1 MTKIGFLLALR
12 DKLGALPKEELEER
26 LSFYSEMI
34 EDRME
39 DGLSEEAAVADVGS
53 VDEIAAQV
61 VSDVPLVTL
70 VKEKIKPK
78 RQLRTWEILLL
89 AALSPVW
96 FALAVAAVSIAFSL
110 YAALWA
116 VVASLWSVFGALVA
130 CASGGLVGGGV
141 FMLSGYLLSGLG
153 TVGAALVCGGLAIFA
168 YFGCLALTKGAV
180 WLTKKMGLGIK
191 LCFARGGQ

>member
-53 VDEIAAQV
+53 VDEIAAQI
-61 VSDVPLVTL
+61 VSDVPLATL
-70 VKEKIKPK
+70 VREKIKPK

-96 FALAVAAVSIAFSL
+96 FALAVAAISVAFSL

-116 VVASLWSVFGALVA
+116 GERTLGISFQPGNALAADGTVKGLCGAGVE
-130 CASGGLVGGGV
+130 LVGGFGV
-141 FMLSGYLLSGLG
+141 VKSCSH
-153 TVGAALVCGGLAIFA
+153 AI
-168 YFGCLALTKGAV
+168 KGIAQ
-180 WLTKKMGLGIK
+180 GSSANI
-191 LCFARGGQ
+191 RSE